1 MTDFQLMVFDWD
13 GTLMDSTGHI
23 VFCMQQAIARLNFP
37 PLTNTQISHIIGL
50 GLPEAVNT
58 LYPKISQADTKKLE
72 DTYRSIWLSHPTE
85 TPFFDNA
92 LNLLDKLSEQDILLA
107 VATGKGRRGLNKV
120 LAETGLTDR
129 FVATRCAD
137 ETHSKPNPHMLLE
150 LISFCGVTADKT
162 LMIGDTEFDL
172 LMAHNARASSVG
184 VSQGAHSI
192 DQLEACSPMAV
203 VSDLF
208 VLEHWLECTAPV
220 I

>member
-1 MTDFQLMVFDWD
+1 MTDFQLVVFDWD

-23 VFCMQQAIARLNFP
+23 VFCMRQAIASLNFP
-37 PLTNTQISHIIGL
+37 PLTDTQISHIIGL
-50 GLPEAVNT
+50 GLPEAVNS
-58 LYPKISQADTKKLE
+58 LYPQLGTVDKQKLE

-92 LNLLDKLSEQDILLA
+92 LHLLDKLGGQDILLA
-107 VATGKGRRGLNKV
+107 VATGKSRRGLNKV
-120 LAETGLTDR
+120 LAETGLADR

-137 ETHSKPNPHMLLE
+137 ESHSKPNPHMLLD
-150 LISFCGVTADKT
+150 LIRFCGVTANKT

-172 LMAHNARASSVG
+172 LMAHNARANSVG

-192 DQLEACSPMAV
+192 EQLEACSPMAV